1 MNKISK
7 SYVLAIILEAAAAVL
22 IFREFIFFSSFETF
36 RKGPSLKV
44 FILYLVFCIG
54 LTALSILRR
63 PRLLGVAGSLAI
75 AAVSVYSLWP
85 LIGSEF
91 HRKII
96 AMEGVAWSPPVGSF
110 LEPKVGAILFGLE
123 FNIVMGILIISLVL
137 IICAAKKAP
146 QGVAIAL
153 IGFAAIFFF
162 GLHSLDIADDDLGR
176 TFHLIDVLRTIRENN
191 TIHAPGHLST
201 YAKASLCL
209 CIPPLSLIQ
218 LTGIMFG
225 ISDMAADIFTK
236 PRSKFDANM
245 KKFYGRSLF
254 AKESGFPIEEVFEG
268 GQTPDVARRRAGNR
282 GEYEAYCVL
291 DRLLPGEKKFLFGTI
306 IPEKDEHF
314 QEVDLMCFWRNILY
328 VVEVKNIGK
337 PGQPIQAFVNR
348 NQWPF
353 PYRTPDF
360 SSQYYHSPVVQNH
373 QHALAVQSYL
383 RKHGFTGFGVRSLIY
398 YANDVKF
405 VIPDP
410 ACTNPEYFC
419 IPFILASRTSI
430 KERLSHD
437 LKEKAPNRLSD
448 TLTGAYEELSSLPK
462 IGSRE
467 RMRRIKEREYFGN
480 MRIETKKQ
488 GYFFSKSHEAIY
500 AYNNFYV
507 EVLGMDILDPF
518 DDSRNV
524 WTYIGDSDEDLLPP
538 DAEAIEGRE
547 LLDYYH
553 LLQVRPF

>member
-1 MNKISK
+1 MNKITK

-54 LTALSILRR
+54 LAALSILRR
-63 PRLLGVAGSLAI
+63 PRFLGVAGSLAI
-75 AAVSVYSLWP
+75 AAVSVYSLWQ
-85 LIGSEF
+85 LF
-91 HRKII
+91 KI
-96 AMEGVAWSPPVGSF
+96 VASNSIVWSTPN
-110 LEPKVGAILFGLE
+110 GA
-123 FNIVMGILIISLVL
+123 NIDPYFEIMFVDIEIIIVAGILLTALIL
-137 IICAAKKAP
+137 IICATKKLP
-146 QGVAIAL
+146 QGAVL
-153 IGFAAIFFF
+153 VIF
-162 GLHSLDIADDDLGR
+162 SLVFILFLNLRIFDMAHDKLNQ
-176 TFHLIDVLRTIRENN
+176 TFSLIDILKALRENN
-191 TIHAPGHLST
+191 TIHAPGQVSA

-225 ISDMAADIFTK
+225 ISDISADILSQ

-254 AKESGFPIEEVFEG
+254 AKESGFPFEEVFEG
-268 GQTPDVARRRAGNR
+268 GQTSDVARRRAGNR

-291 DRLLPGEKKFLFGTI
+291 VRLLHGEKKFLFGTI

-314 QEVDLMCFWRNILY
+314 QEVDLLCFWRNILY

-348 NQWPF
+348 NQWPL

-360 SSQYYHSPVVQNH
+360 SSQYYYSPVVQNH

-383 RKHGFTGFGVRSLIY
+383 RKHGFTGFKVRSLIY
-398 YANDVKF
+398 YANDVRF

-448 TLTGAYEELSSLPK
+448 SLTGAYDLLSSLPK